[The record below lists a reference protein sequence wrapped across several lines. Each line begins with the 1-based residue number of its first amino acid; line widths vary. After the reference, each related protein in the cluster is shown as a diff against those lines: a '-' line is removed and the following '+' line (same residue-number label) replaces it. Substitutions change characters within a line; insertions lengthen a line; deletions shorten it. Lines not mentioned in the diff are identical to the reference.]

1 MLPVS
6 STKHPYDSEK
16 STHSLSAVLHWQ
28 GELTRQLEVVQ
39 VVGSDIFQNIAA
51 VLACNRGNE
60 HDQVGLGTLRMSWV
74 ALCKLGRFPEEKL
87 SQELTPSKL
96 LRFLAN

>member
-1 MLPVS
+1 M
-6 STKHPYDSEK
+6 
-16 STHSLSAVLHWQ
+16 
-28 GELTRQLEVVQ
+28 
-39 VVGSDIFQNIAA
+39 VGSDIFQNIAA

-87 SQELTPSKL
+87 SQELTPS
-96 LRFLAN
+96 